1 MFFGF
6 AKHNPGRFDREVK
19 LVETKPLFS
28 SPLHSHYT
36 PNVQGSGQSE
46 QQTGEQ
52 DGWAGELKLAML
64 PV

>member
-1 MFFGF
+1 MFYGF

-19 LVETKPLFS
+19 LAEMKTLFS
-28 SPLHSHYT
+28 SPLHPHNA
-36 PNVQGSGQSE
+36 PNIQRSGQSE

-52 DGWAGELKLAML
+52 DGWAGKLELAML